1 MLESGGISY
10 EYNATNQEVSH
21 GYLKP
26 VIDNLVSSF
35 PAGTRVLTWDAAT
48 VVLSISYRDRG
59 WKLHGTDFS
68 TSGIEIAKAN
78 FPDISFVLADSQTS
92 TDELLD
98 RMGRMDLIISTEVVE
113 HLYDPRAFLR
123 TAHTLLRPGG
133 G

>member
-98 RMGRMDLIISTEVVE
+98 RMGRMDLIISTELVE

>member
-1 MLESGGISY
+1 MLKSGGISY

-98 RMGRMDLIISTEVVE
+98 RMGRMDLIISTELVE

>member
-1 MLESGGISY
+1 MLKSGGISY

>member
-1 MLESGGISY
+1 MLKPGGISY
-10 EYNATNQEVSH
+10 EYNATNHEVSH

-35 PAGTRVLTWDAAT
+35 PAGTLVLDMGCGNGNF
-48 VVLSISYRDRG
+48 ISLYRDRG
-59 WKLHGTDFS
+59 WTLHGTDFS

-113 HLYDPRAFLR
+113 MTQERSCVPLTPSCGR
-123 TAHTLLRPGG
+123 GG
-133 G
+133 R

>member
-1 MLESGGISY
+1 
-10 EYNATNQEVSH
+10 
-21 GYLKP
+21 
-26 VIDNLVSSF
+26 
-35 PAGTRVLTWDAAT
+35 
-48 VVLSISYRDRG
+48 
-59 WKLHGTDFS
+59 LHGTDFS

>member
-1 MLESGGISY
+1 MLKSGGISY

-26 VIDNLVSSF
+26 VIDNLVSCF

-98 RMGRMDLIISTEVVE
+98 RMGRMDLIISTELVE